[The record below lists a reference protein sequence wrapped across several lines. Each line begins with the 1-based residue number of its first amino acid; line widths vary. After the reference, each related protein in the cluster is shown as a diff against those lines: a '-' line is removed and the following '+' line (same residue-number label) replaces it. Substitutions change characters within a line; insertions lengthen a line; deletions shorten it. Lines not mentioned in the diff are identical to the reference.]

1 MVRHPPDCAACAANR
16 AALLRNAPPPRVCEL
31 SRREQHLRS
40 PRPPLRQIACPQQT
54 RYAPPSRVPAP
65 SATPSK
71 PKTLAARSATSASAA
86 IAPYQAGLKAF
97 TSLVADKL
105 VRFRSIQHTALADML
120 VAEALDGCQ
129 DKPCYDSMTIDKN
142 IRRRTY
148 DTLNVFA
155 SMGIVVRS
163 GKNVMWKGHQ
173 AILQQMQPCRCKRER
188 PSHPTDQPRQTH
200 LPPRTH
206 HLQTCHVALLTHLK
220 RNVQTRRSCIET
232 KRRFLQALQRRQQS
246 LCALL
251 ARNVQNDS
259 SRVRAGRYSMCSD
272 LSFRVPCHANCI
284 EMPFIIVVCKA
295 SSSSSD
301 SCLVELSDDRLS
313 VGLSFDTPF
322 RVLHDYTL
330 VDLVMNCSLNK
341 SAHARPHTQQNQN
354 LNPASSAP

>member
-163 GKNVMWKGHQ
+163 
-173 AILQQMQPCRCKRER
+173 
-188 PSHPTDQPRQTH
+188 
-200 LPPRTH
+200 
-206 HLQTCHVALLTHLK
+206 
-220 RNVQTRRSCIET
+220 
-232 KRRFLQALQRRQQS
+232 
-246 LCALL
+246 
-251 ARNVQNDS
+251 
-259 SRVRAGRYSMCSD
+259 
-272 LSFRVPCHANCI
+272 
-284 EMPFIIVVCKA
+284 
-295 SSSSSD
+295 
-301 SCLVELSDDRLS
+301 ELSDDRLS